1 MSDAAF
7 PQEEVRSSRATRS
20 ARNATAANAD
30 PGRGRGPDWLDDFLD
45 RRLPELIAIRR
56 DIHAHPEL
64 SRAERRTTAVLA
76 ATLEGAGLP
85 AHILP
90 TGTGV
95 TSDLGTGSGTG
106 GSLIALRADID
117 ALPLREA
124 ADLPFRSLTPGVA
137 HACGHDIH
145 QTVVLGAGLALAGVP
160 ELAGRIRLL
169 FQPAEELMPG
179 GARDLIAAG
188 AMNGVEQIFAVH
200 CEPKVPAGQVGLRV
214 GPITSTADQI
224 EISVSGPGGH
234 TSRPHL
240 TADVVNALGL
250 LITGLPLLL
259 SRRLDPRAAAVLAW
273 GSVHAG
279 EAPNAIPQEGTLRG
293 TLRLMRREAWE
304 GAEAIVADIVAGLLA
319 PTGVGYELHFQRG
332 VPPVDNDPYA
342 TALLRAGALAGLGP
356 DSVVD
361 SEQST
366 GAEDFADLLEHA
378 PGALARLGVWDG
390 VSEQC
395 DLHSARFTADER
407 SIAVGIRLLVH
418 TVLAARQSA

>member
-1 MSDAAF
+1 M
-7 PQEEVRSSRATRS
+7 PGWH
-20 ARNATAANAD
+20 TAVQVTD
-30 PGRGRGPDWLDDFLD
+30 PGSGRGPEWLDDFLI
-45 RRLPELIAIRR
+45 RTLPALVAIRR
-56 DIHAHPEL
+56 DIHGHPEL
-64 SRAERRTTAVLA
+64 AWREHRTTDLIEARLTA
-76 ATLEGAGLP
+76 ASVPTRRLP
-85 AHILP
+85 R
-90 TGTGV
+90 GTGLIAQV
-95 TSDLGTGSGTG
+95 GTGAPVIG
-106 GSLIALRADID
+106 LRADID

-124 ADLPFRSLTPGVA
+124 SGQPFASTVPGVA
-137 HACGHDIH
+137 HACGHDVH
-145 QTVVLGAGLALAGVP
+145 ATVLLGAALALRHAA
-160 ELAGRIRLL
+160 ELGEPVGTIRLI
-169 FQPAEELMPG
+169 FQPAEEVMPG
-179 GARDLIAAG
+179 GAREVIAAG
-188 AMNGVEQIFAVH
+188 GMAGVDRVFAVH
-200 CEPKVPAGQVGLRV
+200 CEPKVPAGRVGLRV
-214 GPITSTADQI
+214 GAITSTADQI

-304 GAEAIVADIVAGLLA
+304 GAEAVVADIVAGLLA

-332 VPPVDNDPYA
+332 VPPVDNDAYA

-356 DSVVD
+356 DSVVE

-395 DLHSARFTADER
+395 DLHSAGFTADER
-407 SIAVGIRLLVH
+407 SIASGIRLLVH
-418 TVLAARQSA
+418 TVLAARRGP